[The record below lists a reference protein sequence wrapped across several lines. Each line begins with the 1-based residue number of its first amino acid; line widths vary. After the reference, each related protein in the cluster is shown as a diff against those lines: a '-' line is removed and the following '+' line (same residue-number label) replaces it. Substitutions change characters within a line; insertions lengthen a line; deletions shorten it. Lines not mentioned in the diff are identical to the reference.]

1 MFALCWNV
9 VALKRTI
16 CLHCLH
22 DCLRTFWVHA
32 LISLDSV
39 SILKNFQNQMH
50 GRMKNV
56 AMRLQIESRC
66 YNKRWFEFT
75 QMVHTK
81 VNSWKRSFECEF
93 LQLYWL
99 QKVYVDT
106 FLFCMLWPEAI
117 WIPFFSTMNCVLE
130 FKNRLYYALVG
141 MIMIIQKFSYFQTK
155 KSQLK
160 KIRIEFWQTHTQQHI
175 IKI

>member
-50 GRMKNV
+50 GMVTNV
-56 AMRLQIESRC
+56 AMQLRIESHC
-66 YNKRWFEFT
+66 YNKRWLEFT

-99 QKVYVDT
+99 QKVYVDKFFLYALT
-106 FLFCMLWPEAI
+106 WSNMNTIFFDNELRFRIQKPALLRLSGDDNDNSKVFLFPD
-117 WIPFFSTMNCVLE
+117 
-130 FKNRLYYALVG
+130 
-141 MIMIIQKFSYFQTK
+141 K

-175 IKI
+175 ITI